1 VQIININLLSGLR
14 FAGVDGATLTNLNM
28 EKNLKKANKENYR
41 QLLINKMEG
50 LVEQKE
56 VTVGAIRTT
65 YLVCGI
71 GEPVI
76 LLHGAGA
83 GAVTWYPSINA
94 ISKNFQVLAPDIVGY
109 GESDKPD
116 APYNRPY
123 FSTWLKGFLKELK
136 ISKAHIV
143 GLSQGG
149 AIALQFAIDHAKMVD
164 KLVLVDS
171 AGLGAKVSFWPLIG
185 TIWMNSFPSS
195 IANRFNSRF
204 ILHKPINRDPNHSK
218 YSIAVLKSKGGKN
231 SFKQGRG
238 TAVSKISE
246 DLLKQIE
253 IETLIVWGDDDKL
266 FPVEYAEAA
275 AKIIPN
281 AKLHVIKDAGHL
293 PLMDQSAIFNKI
305 LEDFLKGE

>member
-1 VQIININLLSGLR
+1 MIN
-14 FAGVDGATLTNLNM
+14 
-28 EKNLKKANKENYR
+28 ENYR
-41 QLLINKMEG
+41 QLLINKIEG

-56 VTVGAIRTT
+56 VTVGTIRTT
-65 YLVCGI
+65 YLLCGNGVPAI
-71 GEPVI
+71 F
-76 LLHGAGA
+76 LHGAGA

-123 FSTWLKGFLKELK
+123 FSNWLKDFLRELK

-149 AIALQFAIDHAKMVD
+149 AIALQFAIDNPEMVS
-164 KLVLVDS
+164 KLVLVDA

-195 IANRFNSRF
+195 MANRFNSRF
-204 ILHKPINRDPNHSK
+204 ILHKPINRDPNHSS

-231 SFKQGRG
+231 AFKQGRG
-238 TAVSKISE
+238 TAVSKIPE
-246 DLLKQIE
+246 ELLKQIQN
-253 IETLIVWGDDDKL
+253 ETLIIWGKDDKL
-266 FPVEYAEAA
+266 FPVEYGEAA
-275 AKIIPN
+275 ANIIPN
-281 AKLHVIKDAGHL
+281 AKLHLIQDAGHL
-293 PLMDQSAIFNKI
+293 PLMDQPEIFNNV
-305 LEDFLKGE
+305 LDDFLKANSK

>member
-1 VQIININLLSGLR
+1 MKR
-14 FAGVDGATLTNLNM
+14 
-28 EKNLKKANKENYR
+28 ENKENYR
-41 QLLINKMEG
+41 QNLINKIEG

-56 VTVGAIRTT
+56 ITIGTIKTT
-65 YLVCGI
+65 YLLSGN

-76 LLHGAGA
+76 FLHGAGA
-83 GAVTWYPSINA
+83 GAVTWYPTINT
-94 ISKNFQVLAPDIVGY
+94 ISKNFQVIAPDIVGY

-123 FSTWLKGFLKELK
+123 FSMWLKDFLKELN

-149 AIALQFAIDHAKMVD
+149 AIALQFAIDNPEMVN

-195 IANRFNSRF
+195 LANRFNSRF
-204 ILHKPINRDPNHSK
+204 ILHKPINRDPNHSS
-218 YSIAVLKSKGGKN
+218 YSIAVLKYKGGKN
-231 SFKQGRG
+231 AFKQGRG
-238 TAVSKISE
+238 SAVSKISE
-246 DLLKQIE
+246 ELLKQIE
-253 IETLIVWGDDDKL
+253 NETLIIWGKDDKL
-266 FPVEYAEAA
+266 FSVEYGEEA

-281 AKLHVIKDAGHL
+281 AKLSVIQDAGHL
-293 PLMDQSAIFNKI
+293 PLMDQTEIFNKI
-305 LEDFLKGE
+305 LGDFLKN